1 MAPIL
6 PASAPGGK
14 PPRAMS
20 RYPERANAPDHR
32 FLNPRRYIVMT
43 DPQSSSGWSDP
54 TKQPEPWSSAP
65 ASPSPYSQEAQPA
78 YGTPEPQPTY
88 GSAEPPTTYT
98 APSYPAPTSPTYEYQ
113 APPSQDPYAYQAQ
126 TSYTTQPAY
135 YAQPGYVIAAAP
147 TNGLA
152 IASMIISILGFGPI
166 GAIMGHIARRQIRER
181 GEQGDG
187 FALAGI
193 IVGWVTT
200 GIWVLCCGGYAIFF
214 ASLAGTGALN
224 S

>member
-1 MAPIL
+1 
-6 PASAPGGK
+6 
-14 PPRAMS
+14 
-20 RYPERANAPDHR
+20 
-32 FLNPRRYIVMT
+32 MT

-54 TKQPEPWSSAP
+54 TKQPESWSSAP
-65 ASPSPYSQEAQPA
+65 ASPSPYGPPASPEPPAYESPQPPV

-88 GSAEPPTTYT
+88 GSPEPPTTYT
-98 APSYPAPTSPTYEYQ
+98 APSYPVPTSPTYEYQ

-135 YAQPGYVIAAAP
+135 YTQPGYVVAAAP

-166 GAIMGHIARRQIRER
+166 GAIMGHIARKQIRER

-214 ASLAGTGALN
+214 ASLAGSGALN

>member
-1 MAPIL
+1 
-6 PASAPGGK
+6 
-14 PPRAMS
+14 
-20 RYPERANAPDHR
+20 
-32 FLNPRRYIVMT
+32 MT

-65 ASPSPYSQEAQPA
+65 ASPSPYSPPAAPA
-78 YGTPEPQPTY
+78 YGTPEQPAY
-88 GSAEPPTTYT
+88 GTAEPPTTYS
-98 APSYPAPTSPTYEYQ
+98 APASYPVPTSPTYEYQ

-135 YAQPGYVIAAAP
+135 YAQPGYVVAAAP

>member
-1 MAPIL
+1 
-6 PASAPGGK
+6 
-14 PPRAMS
+14 
-20 RYPERANAPDHR
+20 
-32 FLNPRRYIVMT
+32 MT

-88 GSAEPPTTYT
+88 GSAEPHTTYT
-98 APSYPAPTSPTYEYQ
+98 APGYPAPTSPTYEYQ

-135 YAQPGYVIAAAP
+135 YAQPGYVVAAAP

-166 GAIMGHIARRQIRER
+166 GAIMGHIARKQIRER

>member
-1 MAPIL
+1 
-6 PASAPGGK
+6 
-14 PPRAMS
+14 
-20 RYPERANAPDHR
+20 
-32 FLNPRRYIVMT
+32 MT

-65 ASPSPYSQEAQPA
+65 ASPSPYQPPS
-78 YGTPEPQPTY
+78 YGP
-88 GSAEPPTTYT
+88 GEPPTTYGSPQPGT
-98 APSYPAPTSPTYEYQ
+98 YGSPQPPAYPSQEPPTTYSTPNYPAPTSPAYEYQ
-113 APPSQDPYAYQAQ
+113 APPSQDPYGYQGEQA
-126 TSYTTQPAY
+126 YTTQPTY
-135 YAQPGYVIAAAP
+135 YTQPGYVVAAQP

-152 IASMIISILGFGPI
+152 IASMITSILGFGPI
-166 GAIMGHIARRQIRER
+166 GAIMGHIARKQIRER

-200 GIWVLCCGGYAIFF
+200 GIWVLCCGGYAIVF
-214 ASLAGTGALN
+214 AGLAGSGALN